1 MLRALLD
8 GRLVGE
14 PFEEER
20 QRGYKFRATET
31 YAGLFAAIGSANDG
45 RIPLGPPAKIQ
56 GLPRVRA
63 RFHDG
68 REASEKPEIPH
79 NRTIELATEWQRK
92 FRGRRGSP

>member
-8 GRLVGE
+8 GRLVCE

-31 YAGLFAAIGSANDG
+31 YTGLFAAIGSANDG

-56 GLPRVRA
+56 GLPRFRA

-68 REASEKPEIPH
+68 REVSEKSEILH
-79 NRTIELATEWQRK
+79 NRTIEMATEWQRK
-92 FRGRRGSP
+92 FGGRRRPP